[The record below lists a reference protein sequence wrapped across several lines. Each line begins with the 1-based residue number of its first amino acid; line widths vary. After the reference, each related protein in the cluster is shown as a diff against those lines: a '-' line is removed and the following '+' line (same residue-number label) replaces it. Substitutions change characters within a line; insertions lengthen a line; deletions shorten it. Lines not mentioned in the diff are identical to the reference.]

1 MEEDQSS
8 VSQSYIDSLRGIDRS
23 PASFE
28 DIQARALELEKLIPQ
43 QRRLSIYDLATS
55 LSQGLSSGDRATSLG
70 YGLAA
75 GFNLFSK
82 EAQRRNSERDK
93 IKRELLL
100 LAKKEEDKRRADDV
114 KIQEAGVEAQ
124 LKLALE
130 KIKQGQDA
138 DNVFKGKGD
147 LASALTYILDAE
159 KAALEGDRSMKDS
172 PIGAARYRAA
182 VAVAERSRQQ
192 VIQTEQG
199 AVAVTIPGID
209 VAKIVGESPT
219 SKPVPTA
226 PEGYTFTG
234 QYNKDGKP
242 VFRNNVTKALAVEE

>member
-1 MEEDQSS
+1 MKEDQSS
-8 VSQSYIDSLRGIDRS
+8 VSQSYIDSLQGIDRS

-28 DIQARALELEKLIPQ
+28 DIQARAVELEKFMPQ
-43 QRRLSIYDLATS
+43 QRRMSIYDLATS

-82 EAQRRNSERDK
+82 EAQRRNAERDK

-138 DNVFKGKGD
+138 EDIFKGKGD
-147 LASALTYILDAE
+147 LASALNYIIRAQQDPSL
-159 KAALEGDRSMKDS
+159 KDS

-182 VAVAERSRQQ
+182 VQVAQKPRQQ
-192 VIQTEQG
+192 VIQTEKG
-199 AVAVTIPGID
+199 AKVVMIPGID
-209 VAKIVGESPT
+209 VSAIIGESPT
-219 SKPVPTA
+219 SKPEPTA
-226 PEGYTFTG
+226 PDGYTFTG

-242 VFRNNVTKALAVEE
+242 VFRNDVTKALAVEE